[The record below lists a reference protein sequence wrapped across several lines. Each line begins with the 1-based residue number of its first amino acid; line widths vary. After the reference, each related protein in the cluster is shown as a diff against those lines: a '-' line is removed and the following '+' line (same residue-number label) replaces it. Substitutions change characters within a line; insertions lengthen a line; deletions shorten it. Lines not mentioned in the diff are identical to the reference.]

1 MSDFEKLYQAERM
14 LLKAK
19 TDYINEFS
27 DFVNCMKACN
37 PEDLKRAQYLHGKA
51 DAICAAYIIVRN
63 LLENE

>member
-1 MSDFEKLYQAERM
+1 MSDFDKLIKAQDM

-37 PEDLKRAQYLHGKA
+37 PEDLKRAQYLHGRA
-51 DAICAAYIIVRN
+51 DAICAAYSIIRN
-63 LLENE
+63 LIDAE